1 MNTLDSQSI
10 ETLPKA
16 YRSMLSLPI
25 SELQQE
31 QERASAEIMKIIEY
45 KIQQENHISQ
55 MIQEMQQGKIHEN
68 VGEQENWTLMIG
80 ATTEKQYESV
90 RRWDEQH
97 IPTLLLRRDCIYR
110 IQDALYPHM
119 YTSETGNSYYD
130 MYLISTK
137 NAIRGKIMDFQKE
150 GCCPWDE
157 RLFLMK
163 YKKEVDDI
171 EGIYIEYVQQ
181 NTTLRQVCDIS
192 AYEKSLSSL
201 RCVCA
206 YFVYRYEWLY
216 LDLLYAEYKN
226 TKYSRQP
233 WVVQFLDQTIPLEHV
248 ERSKYASVE
257 K

>member
-90 RRWDEQH
+90 RR
-97 IPTLLLRRDCIYR
+97 
-110 IQDALYPHM
+110 
-119 YTSETGNSYYD
+119 
-130 MYLISTK
+130 
-137 NAIRGKIMDFQKE
+137 
-150 GCCPWDE
+150 
-157 RLFLMK
+157 
-163 YKKEVDDI
+163 
-171 EGIYIEYVQQ
+171 
-181 NTTLRQVCDIS
+181 
-192 AYEKSLSSL
+192 
-201 RCVCA
+201 
-206 YFVYRYEWLY
+206 
-216 LDLLYAEYKN
+216 
-226 TKYSRQP
+226 
-233 WVVQFLDQTIPLEHV
+233 
-248 ERSKYASVE
+248 
-257 K
+257 